1 MPFFQLKPAC
11 KDYLWGGHS
20 RLREHFG
27 VESDLKPLAEAWVLS
42 CHPDG
47 PSVLADGPDQG
58 KTLPEYLQAA
68 GKEVLG
74 TNCRDFENF
83 PLLIKFIDAEKDLSV
98 QVHPSDEYAL
108 AHEGQYGK
116 TEMWVALEASPGA
129 CLYYGF
135 RREVTREEYAAHI
148 KAGTLTDLLRRVP
161 VRKGDVY
168 FIPAGTLHAIG
179 AGVVIAEI
187 QQNSNVTYRVFDY
200 NRVGADG
207 KPRPLHVEKA
217 LEVTDLRP
225 TEPPSFAP
233 HLGIC
238 PCFAAD
244 QFDAPFSGLCGPDS
258 FHALLVTEGEGT
270 LTCEGTARRLQ
281 RGGCWFLT
289 AGSGEYQVEGNCRF
303 LTVRVPDSG
312 VVPFGEMWYTL

>member
-1 MPFFQLKPAC
+1 MPAFKLLPAC
-11 KDYLWGGHS
+11 KDYIWGGQ
-20 RLREHFG
+20 RLKTDFG
-27 VESDLKPLAEAWVLS
+27 IESGLNPLSEAWVLS

-47 PSVLADGPDQG
+47 PSVLDSGPWAG
-58 KTLPEYLQAA
+58 LTLPQYIAQAGPQA
-68 GKEVLG
+68 LG
-74 TNCRDFENF
+74 TKCREFESF
-83 PLLIKFIDAEKDLSV
+83 PLLVKLIDARENLSV

-116 TEMWVALEASPGA
+116 TEMWVVLDAAPGA
-129 CLYYGF
+129 FLYYGF
-135 RREVTREEYAAHI
+135 QREVTREEFAERI
-148 KAGTLTDLLRRVP
+148 QRGDLTDILRKLP
-161 VRKGDVY
+161 VEKGDVV